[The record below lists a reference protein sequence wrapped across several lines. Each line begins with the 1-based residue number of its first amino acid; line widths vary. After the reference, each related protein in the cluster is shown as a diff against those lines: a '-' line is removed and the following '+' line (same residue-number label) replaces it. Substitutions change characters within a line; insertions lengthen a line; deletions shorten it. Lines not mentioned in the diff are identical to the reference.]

1 MEDEDTLLSAEDFS
15 EDEYAETLGGTEA
28 EAETDELESASE
40 ETDENAKTQEEE
52 TEDDEKSQ
60 KRDLKKD
67 ASFAEKR
74 REKERL
80 EREQREAKI
89 KEEAKIEGKLSVLKT
104 NPYTNEKIEDDEDL
118 KIYEIQ
124 KTLDDEGLD
133 PISDLPKRLAELER
147 NKKKAEK
154 AQAEEQEKINV
165 SLKKDIE
172 NFKKAYPDVD
182 TKKLAS
188 DNEYLEFA
196 KGKIGRW
203 TTQEIYE
210 AYQAK
215 KEKSSA
221 KEKKAMVEKEAD
233 DVSKKITKNP
243 SSTPSGTLPP
253 KTVENMTKEE
263 FKTYWKEKYGE

>member
-1 MEDEDTLLSAEDFS
+1 MKDEDTLLSPEDFS
-15 EDEYAETLGGTEA
+15 EEEYAETLGGTEE
-28 EAETDELESASE
+28 EAKTDEQESTSE

-52 TEDDEKSQ
+52 TEETNETP

-67 ASFAEKR
+67 ASYAEKR

-124 KTLDDEGLD
+124 KELDDEGLD
-133 PISDLPKRLAELER
+133 PISDLPKRLAQIER
-147 NKKKAEK
+147 DKKKAEK
-154 AQAEEQEKINV
+154 AKAEEQEKLN
-165 SLKKDIE
+165 STLKKDIE
-172 NFKKAYPDVD
+172 DFKKAYPDVD
-182 TKKLAS
+182 TRTLAN
-188 DNEYLEFA
+188 DEEYLKFA
-196 KGKIGRW
+196 EGKVGRW
-203 TTQEIYE
+203 TTKEIYE

-215 KEKSSA
+215 KEKNSA
-221 KEKKAMVEKEAD
+221 KEKKAMTEEIAD

-243 SSTPSGTLPP
+243 SSAPSGTLPP

-263 FKTYWKEKYGE
+263 FKIYWKNKYGE